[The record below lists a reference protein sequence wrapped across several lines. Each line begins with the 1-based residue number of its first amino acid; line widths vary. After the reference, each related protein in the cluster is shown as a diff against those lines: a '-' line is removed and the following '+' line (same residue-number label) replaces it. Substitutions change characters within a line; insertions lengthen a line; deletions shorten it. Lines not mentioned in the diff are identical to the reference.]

1 MLKKITL
8 TIATLAILNM
18 PFVSYA
24 TTGTGCIDACK
35 RAGLQCPSLCKL
47 HCRASDDKQQCVTQ
61 CTGVCDVT
69 STKCQDECLTMNDSR
84 CIDGCGKIQK
94 ECVSQCTGNQKC
106 IMNCTNNYNE
116 CSDKCITLFGASN

>member
-35 RAGLQCPSLCKL
+35 RAGLQCPSLCKKK
-47 HCRASDDKQQCVTQ
+47 CSDSNDKQCVNL
-61 CTGVCDVT
+61 CTGECDGK
-69 STKCQDECLTMNDSR
+69 STKCQDECLTMNSSR
-84 CIDGCGKIQK
+84 CTNGCGKIQK
-94 ECVSQCTGNQKC
+94 ECVSQCTGNQTC